1 MAPTVWHV
9 WSTDPDTLKW
19 TEADVKE
26 FINRDPVHGPRV
38 RTLPSKGLLFVL
50 TNLAGQLQT
59 IRTVASQSVSAGV
72 AGGVLGFGISVAAQG
87 FSMRPVAS
95 LAPAAT
101 AGFLASI
108 ATFFVAEEV
117 RIALLACD
125 CWLIMRYMCIFTDM
139 CVLVLGTSSD
149 FWCQLVRSGRF
160 YASVSQLVENEE
172 LSALT

>member
-1 MAPTVWHV
+1 M
-9 WSTDPDTLKW
+9 
-19 TEADVKE
+19 
-26 FINRDPVHGPRV
+26 HGPR
-38 RTLPSKGLLFVL
+38 
-50 TNLAGQLQT
+50 LQT

-117 RIALLACD
+117 LRVTSGVSSFDPEDSTQAFRN
-125 CWLIMRYMCIFTDM
+125 WLRT
-139 CVLVLGTSSD
+139 
-149 FWCQLVRSGRF
+149 R
-160 YASVSQLVENEE
+160 N
-172 LSALT
+172 